1 MTVGF
6 GLGMFGYSMVCLII
20 GLTIVYIVL
29 KNLK

>member
-20 GLTIVYIVL
+20 GAGLVYYFIKDL
-29 KNLK
+29 

>member
-1 MTVGF
+1 MIIDF
-6 GLGMFGYSMVCLII
+6 GLGIFGYSMVCLII